1 VLPNSSKPPYPLQA
15 MQRLFSSSSTTS
27 STTVLGL
34 DSSSAMPLR
43 SCRLGSVQRYVV
55 ISTSR
60 DESKLTNI
68 PKGLTLMFFCVDASL
83 FFNSYV
89 NPIALDKINWKYYIV
104 YDVWLA
110 FELLIVY
117 LFWVETRN
125 TPLEEIVKFFDGDEA
140 LLGGHL
146 ATEKAKELLVEEGGS
161 DETPHTPPVI
171 GNEGTAGN
179 TPPVVGDEGSSET
192 SVPVAPVQAKE
203 L

>member
-1 VLPNSSKPPYPLQA
+1 
-15 MQRLFSSSSTTS
+15 
-27 STTVLGL
+27 
-34 DSSSAMPLR
+34 
-43 SCRLGSVQRYVV
+43 
-55 ISTSR
+55 
-60 DESKLTNI
+60 
-68 PKGLTLMFFCVDASL
+68 MFFCVDASL

>member
-1 VLPNSSKPPYPLQA
+1 
-15 MQRLFSSSSTTS
+15 
-27 STTVLGL
+27 
-34 DSSSAMPLR
+34 
-43 SCRLGSVQRYVV
+43 
-55 ISTSR
+55 
-60 DESKLTNI
+60 
-68 PKGLTLMFFCVDASL
+68 MFFCVDASL

-125 TPLEEIVKFFDGDEA
+125 TPLEEIVKYFDGDEA

-146 ATEKAKELLVEEGGS
+146 ATEKAKQLLVEEGNS
-161 DETPHTPPVI
+161 DDTPHTPPM
-171 GNEGTAGN
+171 
-179 TPPVVGDEGSSET
+179 VGDERSSET
-192 SVPVAPVQAKE
+192 RVPVAPAHAKE

>member
-1 VLPNSSKPPYPLQA
+1 
-15 MQRLFSSSSTTS
+15 
-27 STTVLGL
+27 
-34 DSSSAMPLR
+34 
-43 SCRLGSVQRYVV
+43 
-55 ISTSR
+55 
-60 DESKLTNI
+60 
-68 PKGLTLMFFCVDASL
+68 MFFCVDASL

-125 TPLEEIVKFFDGDEA
+125 TPLEEIVKLFDGDEA

-161 DETPHTPPVI
+161 DETPHTPP
-171 GNEGTAGN
+171 T
-179 TPPVVGDEGSSET
+179 VVGDEKTRNATPPVIGDERSSEA
-192 SVPVAPVQAKE
+192 SVPTAPVQAKE

>member
-1 VLPNSSKPPYPLQA
+1 
-15 MQRLFSSSSTTS
+15 
-27 STTVLGL
+27 
-34 DSSSAMPLR
+34 
-43 SCRLGSVQRYVV
+43 
-55 ISTSR
+55 
-60 DESKLTNI
+60 
-68 PKGLTLMFFCVDASL
+68 MFFCVDASL

-125 TPLEEIVKFFDGDEA
+125 TPLEEIVRFFDGDEA

-146 ATEKAKELLVEEGGS
+146 ATEKGKELLVEEGGS
-161 DETPHTPPVI
+161 DETPHTPPVM
-171 GNEGTAGN
+171 GNEGNADR
-179 TPPVVGDEGSSET
+179 TPPVVEDERSSET